1 MLDTCY
7 NRLTAIGT
15 SAQIKNIQM
24 ILHEVFGKNCV
35 VNSNT
40 GNEKGVCLVCTVTSI
55 KTMPQ
60 QDLKRLTIR
69 LHDTKNLYIK
79 VESQNISVP
88 YFDNAIF
95 SYGLWSFEPMPAINA
110 KVNELKEQ
118 GIGYIKKHIEE
129 HGNITNI
136 ADDELIFATYLDEQD
151 YGVASPYSSIDLY
164 LSEEIIVTLRD
175 DHTIYEAD
183 LSIQNV
189 LDIIAIIQNHYGTR
203 K

>member
-7 NRLTAIGT
+7 NRVTAIGT
-15 SAQIKNIQM
+15 PAQIKNIQM
-24 ILHEVFGKNCV
+24 KLHEVFGKNCV

-40 GNEKGVCLVCTVTSI
+40 ANEQGVCLVYTVTSI

-60 QDLKRLTIR
+60 QELKMLTIR
-69 LHDTKNLYIK
+69 LHDKKQLYIK

-88 YFDNAIF
+88 YFDDAIF

-118 GIGYIKKHIEE
+118 GIGYIKKQIEE
-129 HGNITNI
+129 HGNITGI
-136 ADDELIFATYLDEQD
+136 ADDQLIFATYLDEQD

-175 DHTIYEAD
+175 GHTICEAD

-189 LDIIAIIQNHYGTR
+189 LDIISIIQHHYGTR

>member
-1 MLDTCY
+1 MNDTCY

-24 ILHEVFGKNCV
+24 KLHEVFGKNCV

-40 GNEKGVCLVCTVTSI
+40 GNDKGVCLVCTVTSI

-69 LHDTKNLYIK
+69 LHDTENLYIK

-118 GIGYIKKHIEE
+118 GISYIKKQIEE
-129 HGNITNI
+129 HGNIDFNEDCNYSALYI
-136 ADDELIFATYLDEQD
+136 NNDGFAQCPYYMRVQLDTY
-151 YGVASPYSSIDLY
+151 GKI
-164 LSEEIIVTLRD
+164 
-175 DHTIYEAD
+175 
-183 LSIQNV
+183 NV
-189 LDIIAIIQNHYGTR
+189 LLTDGYWLNEDQLTPNHVMDILAQLNNNNTLSTE
-203 K
+203 